1 MFGVMLFLK
10 IMQRLIQESFWKTY
24 YSNCITHSLCDI
36 VWLVW
41 HSLHRLC
48 DIQCSIHSYK
58 TSKVTFENLR
68 IIRGQSVKKTL
79 GERGMIQKYY
89 SNEWF
94 IKYHAELNHICIYS
108 RIYGGTS
115 IELVLGRGSFPVIW
129 PLNQIVSRS
138 IIK

>member
-10 IMQRLIQESFWKTY
+10 IMQRLIQESFWKKNVLLKLY
-24 YSNCITHSLCDI
+24 YILI
-36 VWLVW
+36 IWYYP
-41 HSLHRLC
+41 
-48 DIQCSIHSYK
+48 YK

-115 IELVLGRGSFPVIW
+115 IELVLGRGSFPVMW
-129 PLNQIVSRS
+129 LLNQVVSRS
-138 IIK
+138 IINNKKWFLTNSRSK